1 MKITNFSQRW
11 FKKIIAPAL
20 GVLSVVS
27 ISPLAIIA
35 CSNQANS
42 SGITQAWI
50 NQKYQSF
57 QNALLVNPTKF
68 LFAEYFDQSNLDENG
83 RFEISPEIV
92 QKLFNLEQPENDPA
106 IKEKYY
112 GKIEANQLI
121 ITYELISDNK
131 VLTPTFALKPQVVSN
146 LQTLT
151 EQQKTTFKKLETNWT
166 NHTIEIKND
175 ANKLEKNQYNTIG
188 VNLLKTEQND
198 ETNKFFSETLK
209 KFKND
214 NKSDWENNQWTL
226 KFAITFNDIKNG
238 ENTEGEISIK
248 LDIYN
253 DDYWNLPLIVNEP
266 GSAVTNHT
274 KKIGGFKSNQKHQE
288 EIIALY
294 QPLGK
299 FYDLSEFNSNKP
311 YKQLASS
318 IYDIEQLGILLDAI
332 EKLDTNN
339 KFDLP
344 EYFDKSKNDPTNS
357 KNLWYKL
364 ETEIN
369 ANDINGTTNI
379 DFTIVDNFTGV
390 KIRPQN
396 VTKIMT
402 LTKFFPL
409 VNNRDNPTDYATMEN
424 IFQAYKLFEKINLKE
439 KLKELPSKFTTNI
452 DFNFL
457 KDKTD
462 FSKQNKEFDITFNDN
477 KLDGEK
483 PKFTQT
489 NKFRIFKINDVETK
503 TNKQSGPS
511 NPPAANNDL
520 IKNDD
525 VNGIKEVPVLL
536 QIQLDMDAQ
545 PDQPNGPNNKQ
556 NEWYTVLPHTK
567 SSTSTGDVFS
577 SKSEEIRYAKIGGF
591 RTKEIDLTNKI
602 YKLFEP
608 TTATPPAPP
617 VQPPQPQPFIQFQT
631 PPAPV
636 PPPAAS
642 NSKQI
647 EIQVKESIFNS
658 LISQTQKAAINS
670 LESQQLITDEVK
682 KILAASNDDE
692 IKNDVDNIIKKYSF
706 FFDLKEIPLKADKDT
721 SGIITKLKTDPV
733 DLKLTAKTNSDK
745 IFDNIDTNGAKQP
758 FPKVEIIISKSTN

>member
-20 GVLSVVS
+20 SVLSVITV
-27 ISPLAIIA
+27 SPLTIIA
-35 CSNQANS
+35 CSNQTNS

-83 RFEISPEIV
+83 RFEISSEIV

-131 VLTPTFALKPQVVSN
+131 VLTPTFALKPQIVSN

-151 EQQKTTFKKLETNWT
+151 DQQKITFKKLETNWT
-166 NHTIEIKND
+166 SHAIEIKNGMT
-175 ANKLEKNQYNTIG
+175 KLEANQYSTIG

-209 KFKND
+209 KFKDD
-214 NKSDWENNQWTL
+214 NESDWKNNQWTL

-253 DDYWNLPLIVNEP
+253 DDYWNLPLIVNDP

-274 KKIGGFKSNQKHQE
+274 KKINGFKSNQKHQE
-288 EIIALY
+288 EVIALY

-299 FYDLSEFNSNKP
+299 FYDLSEFNNNKP

-318 IYDIEQLGILLDAI
+318 IYDIKQLGILLDAI

-339 KFDLP
+339 KFELP
-344 EYFDKSKNDPTNS
+344 EYFDKNNGTNG
-357 KNLWYKL
+357 KTLWYKL

-439 KLKELPSKFTTNI
+439 TEKLKQLPSKFTTNI

-457 KDKTD
+457 KNKTD
-462 FSKQNKEFDITFNDN
+462 FSKQEQEFDITFNDN
-477 KLDGEK
+477 KPDGEK

-489 NKFRIFKINDVETK
+489 NKFKIFKINDVETK

-511 NPPAANNDL
+511 NPPATNNNL
-520 IKNDD
+520 IKDDD

-545 PDQPNGPNNKQ
+545 PEQPNGPNNKQ

-602 YKLFEP
+602 YKLFESN
-608 TTATPPAPP
+608 TVTPPMPP
-617 VQPPQPQPFIQFQT
+617 VQPPQPQPFIQFQA

-636 PPPAAS
+636 PPAAP
-642 NSKQI
+642 NNKQI
-647 EIQVKESIFNS
+647 EIRVKESIFNS
-658 LISQTQKAAINS
+658 LVSQTQKAAINS

-745 IFDNIDTNGAKQP
+745 IFDNVDTSGTKQP
-758 FPKVEIIISKSTN
+758 FPKVEIIISKSAN